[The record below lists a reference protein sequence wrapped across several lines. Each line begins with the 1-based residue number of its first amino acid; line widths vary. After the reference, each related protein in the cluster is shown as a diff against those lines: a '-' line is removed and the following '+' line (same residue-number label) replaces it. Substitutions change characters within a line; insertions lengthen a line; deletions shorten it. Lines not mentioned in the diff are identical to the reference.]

1 MFSYI
6 SLEERVPAAH
16 PLRKL
21 RAVVDALLATM
32 SREFE
37 AVYARRG
44 RPSVPPEMLLK
55 ALLLQILFSIR
66 SERQLVESVNYN
78 LLYRWFVGL
87 NIEDKVWDHSTFS
100 ANRERLFNEDL
111 ARVFFERVKLSA
123 QWARLA
129 SDEHFSVDGTL
140 IEAWASHKSFKRK
153 DDDSGTPPG
162 RNPEVDFKG
171 QERCNDTHAS
181 TTDADARLFKKSQGD
196 KSRLCHMG
204 HILMENRNG
213 LIVDVEIT
221 HSSGTAEREAALAML
236 KRRDSKNK
244 RATVGAD
251 KGYDCKAFVKGCRK
265 LKVTPHVA
273 AKDKHSAIDGRTK
286 PPRGLQAEPAGAQA
300 YRRGLWLDQ
309 DGGWSGQDQTDRSG
323 QDHGPGAV
331 VLCRLQP
338 GANGQHRRLVGCAS
352 CVSPGI
358 RAPERARDGLQTGQI
373 GCCNRCAKASGR
385 AASSESTTLMRSMS
399 TFSTAC

>member
-6 SLEERVPAAH
+6 SLEERVPQAH

-32 SREFE
+32 NREFE

-66 SERQLVESVNYN
+66 SERQLVEAIDYN

-87 NIEDKVWDHSTFS
+87 NIDDKVWDHSTFS

-111 ARVFFERVKLSA
+111 ARAFFERVKLSA
-123 QWARLA
+123 QWAKLA

-171 QERCNDTHAS
+171 QARCNDTHVS
-181 TTDADARLFKKSQGD
+181 TTDADARLYKKAPGD

-221 HSSGTAEREAALAML
+221 HASGTAEREAALAML
-236 KRRDSKNK
+236 GRRGNTN
-244 RATVGAD
+244 RRVTVAAD
-251 KGYDCKAFVKGCRK
+251 KGYDTKDFIEGCRQ

-273 AKDKHSAIDGRTK
+273 AKDKHSAIDGRITRHEGYKTSLKVRKRIEEAFGWIKTVGGLAKTK
-286 PPRGLQAEPAGAQA
+286 LIGHAKLAGQALLCFAA
-300 YRRGLWLDQ
+300 YNLVRMGSI
-309 DGGWSGQDQTDRSG
+309 GGWWDA
-323 QDHGPGAV
+323 HHA
-331 VLCRLQP
+331 
-338 GANGQHRRLVGCAS
+338 
-352 CVSPGI
+352 
-358 RAPERARDGLQTGQI
+358 
-373 GCCNRCAKASGR
+373 
-385 AASSESTTLMRSMS
+385 
-399 TFSTAC
+399 

>member
-1 MFSYI
+1 MRGNQNFQGAMFSYI
-6 SLEERVPAAH
+6 SLEERVPQAH

-21 RAVVDALLATM
+21 RAVVDALLASM
-32 SREFE
+32 NNEFE

-66 SERQLVESVNYN
+66 SERLLVEAIDYN

-123 QWARLA
+123 QWGKLA

-153 DDDSGTPPG
+153 GDDSANPPG

-171 QERCNDTHAS
+171 QERSNDTHES
-181 TTDADARLFKKSQGD
+181 TTDADARLFKKAPGD

-221 HSSGTAEREAALAML
+221 HASGTAEREAALAML
-236 KRRDSKNK
+236 ARRGNKNK

-251 KGYDCKAFVKGCRK
+251 KGYDTKDFITGCRR

-273 AKDKHSAIDGRTK
+273 AKDKHSVVDGRIKRHEGYKTSLKVRKRIEEAFGWIKTVGGLAKTK
-286 PPRGLQAEPAGAQA
+286 LIGQARLTGQA
-300 YRRGLWLDQ
+300 LLCFATYNLVRMGSI
-309 DGGWSGQDQTDRSG
+309 GGWWDA
-323 QDHGPGAV
+323 HHA
-331 VLCRLQP
+331 
-338 GANGQHRRLVGCAS
+338 
-352 CVSPGI
+352 
-358 RAPERARDGLQTGQI
+358 
-373 GCCNRCAKASGR
+373 
-385 AASSESTTLMRSMS
+385 
-399 TFSTAC
+399 

>member
-1 MFSYI
+1 MRGNQNFQGAMFSYI
-6 SLEERVPAAH
+6 SLEDRVPQAH

-21 RAVVDALLATM
+21 RAVVDALLASM
-32 SREFE
+32 NNEFE

-66 SERQLVESVNYN
+66 SERLLVEAIDYN
-78 LLYRWFVGL
+78 LLYHWFVGL

-100 ANRERLFNEDL
+100 ANRERLFNEEL

-123 QWARLA
+123 QWGKLA

-153 DDDSGTPPG
+153 GDDSANPPG

-171 QERCNDTHAS
+171 QERSNDTHES
-181 TTDADARLFKKSQGD
+181 TTDADARLFKKAPGD
-196 KSRLCHMG
+196 KSRLCHMR

-221 HSSGTAEREAALAML
+221 HASGTAEREAALAML
-236 KRRDSKNK
+236 ARRGNKNK

-251 KGYDCKAFVKGCRK
+251 KGYDTKDFITGCRR

-273 AKDKHSAIDGRTK
+273 AKDKHSAVDGRIKRHEGYRTSLKVRKRIEEAFGWIKTVGGLAKTK
-286 PPRGLQAEPAGAQA
+286 LIGQARLTGQA
-300 YRRGLWLDQ
+300 LLCFATYNLVRMGSI
-309 DGGWSGQDQTDRSG
+309 GGWWDA
-323 QDHGPGAV
+323 HHA
-331 VLCRLQP
+331 
-338 GANGQHRRLVGCAS
+338 
-352 CVSPGI
+352 
-358 RAPERARDGLQTGQI
+358 
-373 GCCNRCAKASGR
+373 
-385 AASSESTTLMRSMS
+385 
-399 TFSTAC
+399 

>member
-6 SLEERVPAAH
+6 SLEERVPAKH

-21 RAVVDALLATM
+21 RRVVDALLASM
-32 SREFE
+32 SAEFE
-37 AVYARRG
+37 AVYATGG

-66 SERQLVESVNYN
+66 SERLLVEAINYN

-87 NIEDKVWDHSTFS
+87 NLEDKVWYHSTFS

-111 ARVFFERVKLSA
+111 ARIFFERVKLTA
-123 QWARLA
+123 GWAKLT

-140 IEAWASHKSFKRK
+140 IDAWASHKSFQRK
-153 DDDSGTPPG
+153 DDDSTPPQG

-171 QERCNDTHAS
+171 ETRSNDTHAS
-181 TTDADARLFKKSQGD
+181 STDGDARLYKKAQGD

-213 LIVDVEIT
+213 LIVDVEVT
-221 HSSGTAEREAALAML
+221 HASGTAEREAALKML
-236 KRRDSKNK
+236 GRRRSLHK

-251 KGYDCKAFVKGCRK
+251 KGYDCKAFIKGCRK

-273 AKDKHSAIDGRTK
+273 AKAQHSAIDGRTK
-286 PPRGLQAEPAGAQA
+286 RHEGYKTSLKVRKRIEEAFGWIKTVGGLAKTKLIGQAK
-300 YRRGLWLDQ
+300 L
-309 DGGWSGQDQTDRSG
+309 
-323 QDHGPGAV
+323 
-331 VLCRLQP
+331 
-338 GANGQHRRLVGCAS
+338 
-352 CVSPGI
+352 
-358 RAPERARDGLQTGQI
+358 TGQ
-373 GCCNRCAKASGR
+373 A
-385 AASSESTTLMRSMS
+385 LMCFATYNLVRMGSLGQWWD
-399 TFSTAC
+399 AHHA

>member
-1 MFSYI
+1 MRGNQDFQGAMFSYI

-21 RAVVDALLATM
+21 RAVVDALLASM
-32 SREFE
+32 NSEFE

-66 SERQLVESVNYN
+66 SERQLVEAVNYN

-111 ARVFFERVKLSA
+111 ARAFFERVKLSA
-123 QWARLA
+123 QWGRLA

-162 RNPEVDFKG
+162 RNPEVNFKG

-181 TTDADARLFKKSQGD
+181 TTDADARLFKKSAGD

-221 HSSGTAEREAALAML
+221 HASGTAEREAALAML
-236 KRRDSKNK
+236 KRRGQQEQAGHGRCRQGLRQQGLHQRLSKAQSHAP
-244 RATVGAD
+244 RGGQGQTL
-251 KGYDCKAFVKGCRK
+251 C
-265 LKVTPHVA
+265 
-273 AKDKHSAIDGRTK
+273 GRWTHEA
-286 PPRGLQAEPAGAQA
+286 PRGLQDQPRVRKRIEEAFGWIKTVGGLAKTKLIGQA
-300 YRRGLWLDQ
+300 KLTGQALLCFATYNLVRMGSI
-309 DGGWSGQDQTDRSG
+309 GGWWDA
-323 QDHGPGAV
+323 HHA
-331 VLCRLQP
+331 
-338 GANGQHRRLVGCAS
+338 
-352 CVSPGI
+352 
-358 RAPERARDGLQTGQI
+358 
-373 GCCNRCAKASGR
+373 
-385 AASSESTTLMRSMS
+385 
-399 TFSTAC
+399 

>member
-1 MFSYI
+1 MRGNQDFQGAMFSYI
-6 SLEERVPAAH
+6 SLEDRVPAAH

-21 RAVVDALLATM
+21 RAVVDALLASM
-32 SREFE
+32 SSEFE

-66 SERQLVESVNYN
+66 SERQLVEAINYN

-111 ARVFFERVKLSA
+111 ARTFFERVKLSA
-123 QWARLA
+123 QWGRLA
-129 SDEHFSVDGTL
+129 SDEHFRVDGTL

-171 QERCNDTHAS
+171 QQRCNDTHAS
-181 TTDADARLFKKSQGD
+181 TTDADARLFKKSAGD

-213 LIVDVEIT
+213 LIVDVELT
-221 HSSGTAEREAALAML
+221 HASGTAEREAALAML
-236 KRRDSKNK
+236 GRRGNKNK

-251 KGYDCKAFVKGCRK
+251 KGYDSQAFIKGCRQRN
-265 LKVTPHVA
+265 VTPHVA
-273 AKDKHSAIDGRTK
+273 AKDKHSAVDGRIRRHEGYKTSLKVRKRIEEAFGWIKTVGGLAKTK
-286 PPRGLQAEPAGAQA
+286 LIGQAKLAGQA
-300 YRRGLWLDQ
+300 LLCFATYNLVRMGSI
-309 DGGWSGQDQTDRSG
+309 GGWWDA
-323 QDHGPGAV
+323 HHA
-331 VLCRLQP
+331 
-338 GANGQHRRLVGCAS
+338 
-352 CVSPGI
+352 
-358 RAPERARDGLQTGQI
+358 
-373 GCCNRCAKASGR
+373 
-385 AASSESTTLMRSMS
+385 
-399 TFSTAC
+399 